1 MSSLKKNF
9 GYQIA
14 YRVLTV
20 ITPLITSPIIS
31 RALGADNLGIY
42 SATQAFANYFMFL
55 AMLGIEK
62 YGQRTIA
69 AAPNNS
75 KRQKI
80 FWEIYSVQAVASI
93 VSILIYIGA
102 VGIFGGDRTIILCI
116 QGLWVL
122 SCLFNIGWFFFGI
135 EQFKVTVTRSLVI
148 KLITVISVVVF
159 IRKPEHLILYTIIM
173 AGGTTISESV
183 LWFSLFKRI
192 KYIKPSWHD
201 VKPHLIP
208 IFRLFI
214 PVIALSVYHIMD
226 KSMLD
231 LFSSEA
237 NVGWYYAVDKIV
249 YIPLGLITAISTV
262 MMTRVS
268 YVLNNESNDQATLL
282 LKKSSELTMFLTCA
296 ISFGIAAISKEFIP
310 FFFGPGYEP
319 CVDLMYW
326 FLPVLVIK
334 ALGDVVRT
342 QFLIPSK
349 RDNLYTAAVISG
361 ALTNVLFNVLLI
373 PRFGAL
379 GAVIGTLAS
388 ELVVLVVQMFGCRKE
403 VNFISIFAVNSFY
416 MLLGISMLIIVRLF
430 ANFVL
435 LPQILIKVLCMIGIG
450 TISYLLL
457 CSIMWSIKKDSIF
470 SNYFQNIKRKRKE
483 VV

>member
-20 ITPLITSPIIS
+20 ITPLITSPIVY
-31 RALGADNLGIY
+31 RALGVDNLGIY

-69 AAPNNS
+69 AAPNKI
-75 KRQKI
+75 KRQKL

-93 VSILIYIGA
+93 ISLVIYFFA
-102 VGIFGGDRTIILCI
+102 VGFFGGDRTSIMLI
-116 QGLWVL
+116 QGLWIL
-122 SCLFNIGWFFFGI
+122 SCFLNIGWFFFGV
-135 EQFKVTVTRSLVI
+135 EEFKVTVTRSLAI
-148 KLITVISVVVF
+148 KLITVICIVFF
-159 IRKPEHLILYTIIM
+159 IRKPDHLILYTFIM
-173 AGGTTISESV
+173 AGGTAISELL
-183 LWFSLFKRI
+183 LWFSLFRRI
-192 KYIKPSWHD
+192 KYIKPSWQE
-201 VKPHLIP
+201 VKLHIFP

-231 LFSSEA
+231 LLSTEA
-237 NVGWYYAVDKIV
+237 NVGWYYAVDKII

-268 YVLNNESNDQATLL
+268 YVINNESSGQANELL
-282 LKKSSELTMFLTCA
+282 RKSSELTIFLTCA
-296 ISFGIAAISKEFIP
+296 VSFGIAAISKEFIP

-319 CVDLMYW
+319 CIDLMYW

-349 RDNLYTAAVISG
+349 KDNLYTAAVISG
-361 ALTNVLFNVLLI
+361 ALTNVLFNILLI
-373 PRFGAL
+373 PSFGAL

-388 ELVVLVVQMFGCRKE
+388 ELVVLVVQIFGCRKE
-403 VNFISIFAVNSFY
+403 VNFVGIFSRYY
-416 MLLGISMLIIVRLF
+416 MYLLLGASMLIIVRLF
-430 ANFVL
+430 AYVVVIPLAIIN
-435 LPQILIKVLCMIGIG
+435 VLCMIGIG
-450 TISYLLL
+450 AVSYLFL
-457 CSIMWSIKKDSIF
+457 CSIMWVFKKDSIF
-470 SNYFQNIKRKRKE
+470 SCYFQRKTVKR
-483 VV
+483 